1 MDKKTKR
8 NFIISGGLFSVFL
21 IFTLI
26 VTFVDVRPVGANGSK
41 VGLASLNQWFFNL
54 LGVIEPLDVLTD
66 VFMCV
71 AIALF
76 AGLAVVGVVQW
87 VKRKSI
93 KKVDKELILF
103 ALCCCLMGCCY
114 LFFEAVVINTRPTA
128 IEGVL
133 EASYPSS
140 HTLIIGV
147 VLGCAIVLNQKRN
160 IESKYKNLINV
171 VICAFAGVAI
181 VCRCLSGMHWL
192 TDIFAGALLASSIDM
207 FYYACVNYQIEEKAE
222 PQENKAEIDTM

>member
-8 NFIISGGLFSVFL
+8 NFIVSGGLFLVFL
-21 IFTLI
+21 IFTL
-26 VTFVDVRPVGANGSK
+26 VVVFVDARPVGANGST
-41 VGLASLNQWFFNL
+41 VGLATLNQWFFNL

-71 AIALF
+71 AIALV
-76 AGLAVVGVVQW
+76 AGLAIVGVVQW
-87 VKRKSI
+87 VKRKTI

-128 IEGVL
+128 IAGTL

-140 HTLIIGV
+140 HTLVIGV
-147 VLGCAIVLNQKRN
+147 IFGCTVVLNQKKN

-171 VICAFAGVAI
+171 VISVFAGVAI

-192 TDIFAGALLASSIDM
+192 TDIIAGVLLASSIVM
-207 FYYACVNYQIEEKAE
+207 FYNACVNYQIVKEAE
-222 PQENKAEIDTM
+222 LQENKAEIDTM